1 MARTQSLEGLVEA
14 LSHLPG
20 VGRKSAS
27 RMAYHLLS
35 RDREAALRLSQ
46 ALTTAVQTVQAC
58 RRCKTLWEGDLCNTC
73 ADERRDASRLCVVET
88 PADQDAMER
97 TGAYNGLYFVLMGRL
112 SPLDGVGAQDIGIQA
127 LFERVLDVS
136 DSGVAVQEL
145 VIATNFTAEG
155 ETTAHVIAQALKG
168 SGVRVTRLAKGVP
181 AGSELEYVDLSTLA
195 HALVDRR

>member
-1 MARTQSLEGLVEA
+1 MSRSKA
-14 LSHLPG
+14 LSGLIDALGELPG
-20 VGRKSAS
+20 VGLKSAS

-35 RDREAALRLSQ
+35 RDREVALRLAQ
-46 ALTTAVQTVQAC
+46 ALQAAVHGVRQC
-58 RRCKTLWEGDLCNTC
+58 RSCNTLCEAELCDTC
-73 ADERRDASRLCVVET
+73 ADPARDATRVCVVET

-97 TGAYNGLYFVLMGRL
+97 TRAYNGLYFVLMGRL
-112 SPLDGVGAQDIGIQA
+112 SPLDGMGAKDIGIQA
-127 LFERVLDVS
+127 LFERLLTPRD
-136 DSGVAVQEL
+136 GVAAVQEL

>member
-58 RRCKTLWEGDLCNTC
+58 RRCNTLWEGDLCNTC

-136 DSGVAVQEL
+136 DSEVAVQEL